1 MSLIDFEIYQ
11 SSQKKILL
19 TGGTGFIGKRLVQAL
34 LTLNH
39 KVTLLSR
46 NVSTGLKEI
55 KDKVTIITDFSKID
69 DNSEFDVII
78 NLAGEPLAQ
87 GRWNKERKE
96 AFIESRLVVTSNICE
111 LIKRLKYKPE
121 VLINGSA
128 IGYYGPHKD
137 DVLDE
142 NGSVVD
148 CFSHELC
155 RKWEEQA
162 LKAETSDT
170 RVCLL
175 RIGIVLGQDGGPLA
189 ELRLPFEYGVSMQ
202 ISNGQQWM
210 SWIHRDD
217 LIGMILHIINKLD
230 MSGVVNGTAPNPVT
244 NKEFSDTLSL
254 YLKTFIRIS
263 VPGWLLSLVVG
274 ELADEILITGQRVI
288 PAKIQDSGF
297 IFNYPELDA
306 AFEELIGLPLK

>member
-19 TGGTGFIGKRLVQAL
+19 TGGTGFIGKRLVHIL
-34 LTLNH
+34 LALNH

-46 NVSTGLKEI
+46 NMSTGLKEI
-55 KDKVTIITDFSKID
+55 KDKVTIITNFSKID

-87 GRWNKERKE
+87 GRWSKERKE

-155 RKWEEQA
+155 RKWEE
-162 LKAETSDT
+162 
-170 RVCLL
+170 
-175 RIGIVLGQDGGPLA
+175 
-189 ELRLPFEYGVSMQ
+189 
-202 ISNGQQWM
+202 
-210 SWIHRDD
+210 
-217 LIGMILHIINKLD
+217 
-230 MSGVVNGTAPNPVT
+230 
-244 NKEFSDTLSL
+244 
-254 YLKTFIRIS
+254 
-263 VPGWLLSLVVG
+263 
-274 ELADEILITGQRVI
+274 
-288 PAKIQDSGF
+288 
-297 IFNYPELDA
+297 
-306 AFEELIGLPLK
+306 